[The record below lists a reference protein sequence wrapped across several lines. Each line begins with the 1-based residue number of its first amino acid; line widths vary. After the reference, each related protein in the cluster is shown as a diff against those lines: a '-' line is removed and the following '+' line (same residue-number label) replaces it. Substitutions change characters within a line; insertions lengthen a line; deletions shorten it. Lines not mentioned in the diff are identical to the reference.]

1 MGSFRQ
7 TLAIC
12 AWNFRSLVSRTRA
25 SLIVVLGFFG
35 VVLVFVAVL
44 AMRDGIS
51 GSMTTRNADSV
62 GLIYSDFYGSVTT
75 DMIPVIGQAPG
86 VEQSARGPL
95 VSGTLYSSMQFPKWA
110 PGLTAAASV
119 RGIDA
124 KFTSVMPGFHI
135 VKGRMFHTGFNE
147 LIVGVN
153 DERLFPQ
160 LGMGKTVHWRARD
173 WTVVGVFATGSA
185 RYDSSTFTDLHQVQ
199 ALDSAGSRI
208 SSIYVKLSSPGDFAT
223 FKAYLERDPR
233 FRSTV
238 DRLGDFE
245 NKQGQQLST
254 LLEMADGV
262 ITVLMTVGAVF
273 GALNVMYANVASRG
287 AEIATLRALG
297 FGRGAILL
305 AVLSEAL
312 ALALL
317 GGGLGVA
324 AAYLLF
330 NGYEAST
337 SLGGTLTE
345 FRFTVTLAAI
355 GIGLLLTLSMGFV
368 GGLFPAIRAARLP
381 LARALRDA

>member
-7 TLAIC
+7 TVAIC
-12 AWNFRSLVSRTRA
+12 AWNFRSLVSRSRA

-51 GSMTTRNADSV
+51 GSMTTRDADGV
-62 GLIYSDFYGSVTT
+62 GLIYSNFYGSVTA
-75 DMIPVIGQAPG
+75 DMIPAIGQAPG
-86 VEQSARGPL
+86 VEQSASGPL
-95 VSGTLYSSMQFPKWA
+95 VSGTLYSAMQFPKWE
-110 PGLTAAASV
+110 PGLAATASV

-135 VKGRMFHTGFNE
+135 VKGRMFHTGLNE
-147 LIVGVN
+147 MIAGVN

-160 LGMGKTVHWRARD
+160 LEMGKTIHWRARD
-173 WTVVGVFATGSA
+173 WTVVGIFATGSA
-185 RYDSSTFTDLHQVQ
+185 RYDSSVFTDLHQVQ
-199 ALDSAGSRI
+199 ALDSTGSRI
-208 SSIYVKLSSPGDFAT
+208 SSIYVKLSSPSDFAS

-238 DRLGDFE
+238 DRLSDFE

-262 ITVLMTVGAVF
+262 ITLLMAVGAVF
-273 GALNVMYANVASRG
+273 GALNVMYANVANRRG
-287 AEIATLRALG
+287 EIATLRALG
-297 FGRGAILL
+297 FNRTAILTAFL
-305 AVLSEAL
+305 FESI

-317 GGGLGVA
+317 GGSLGIFI
-324 AAYLLF
+324 AYLLF

-337 SLGGTLTE
+337 ELGGTLAE
-345 FRFTVTLAAI
+345 FRFDVTPLAV
-355 GIGLLLTLSMGFV
+355 GIGLLLTLVMGFV

-381 LARALRDA
+381 LAKALREA